1 MWELELQPGDLQIFK
16 GRYALHRV
24 APVEGRRK
32 RYVGIFSFVEAEG
45 MCGGV
50 ERTRQLYG
58 RVLPHHHDREGLRKD
73 QLLD

>member
-1 MWELELQPGDLQIFK
+1 MQIFQ

-24 APVEGRRK
+24 APVEGARK
-32 RYVGIFSFVEAEG
+32 RYVGIFSFVDTEG

-58 RVLPHHHDREGLRKD
+58 RVLPHHYAREGRRAD
-73 QLLD
+73 ELLD